1 MQENM
6 QQFIALRVEV
16 AITELDI
23 RMTLPVTDA
32 LLEQQK
38 QDYQTVV
45 AACTAVLG
53 CVGVTIWDH
62 TNKVRVF
69 LLFFNGL
76 RECSTFNW
84 HLFSIPGPQA
94 LSITRALPF
103 HGMRL
108 ALIRF
113 IFA

>member
-38 QDYQTVV
+38 
-45 AACTAVLG
+45 
-53 CVGVTIWDH
+53 
-62 TNKVRVF
+62 R
-69 LLFFNGL
+69 
-76 RECSTFNW
+76 R
-84 HLFSIPGPQA
+84 
-94 LSITRALPF
+94 
-103 HGMRL
+103 
-108 ALIRF
+108 
-113 IFA
+113 